1 MHPFEALQVD
11 LEAVGVHWFG
21 QNSFALKDAAGTVV
35 LIDPYFPSERPADR
49 FVHDTAP
56 LNEADLAADFV
67 LLTHDHLD
75 HTCPE
80 TLLRI
85 HEAFPTCQLVGP
97 PGSMDR
103 MRERGIRPT
112 LLTEVTAGDE
122 VDLGTMKV
130 HVFWSK
136 PPEGDPAA
144 GIDPPDTQHL
154 GYVVEA
160 GGVCVYNSGDAIH
173 TFAEHDELIEPIARL
188 RPDIGLLT
196 THPTEG
202 EFPFFDGS
210 VKTAVKLG
218 LAAAVPAHYDCFAL
232 RTYDPHEWAALFP
245 PDGPTPIIIPYDTSI
260 VYPIVK
266 AEEGPAAE

>member
-1 MHPFEALQVD
+1 MHAFEALTVD
-11 LEAVGVHWFG
+11 VGSVGIHWFG
-21 QNSFALKDAAGTVV
+21 QNSFALKDAAGTIV
-35 LIDPYFPSERPADR
+35 LIDPYFPSNRPPDR
-49 FVHDTAP
+49 FVHETAP
-56 LNEADLAADFV
+56 LDEADLATDFV
-67 LLTHDHLD
+67 LLTHDHMD

-85 HEAFPTCQLVGP
+85 HNAFPSCRFVGP
-97 PGSMDR
+97 PGSVDR
-103 MRERGIRPT
+103 LRDRGIRPT

-130 HVFWSK
+130 CAFWSK

-154 GYVVEA
+154 GYVIEA
-160 GGVCVYNSGDAIH
+160 GGVRVYDGGDTIH

-188 RPDIGLLT
+188 QPDIGLLT

-218 LAAAVPAHYDCFAL
+218 LTAAVPAHYDCFAL
-232 RTYDPHEWAALFP
+232 RTYDPNEWAALFP
-245 PDGPTPIIIPYDTSI
+245 PDGPTPMIIPYDTSI
-260 VYPIVK
+260 VFPP
-266 AEEGPAAE
+266 AEPEEGTAVE